1 MYIEE
6 IKLKNFRNYI
16 NQEIKLKNG
25 INLFYG
31 NNAQGKTIIIESI
44 FLCSMGKSFRA
55 RKDKELINF
64 NNENN
69 NNTSIEIKYFKKDRD
84 GKIKYMIGEN
94 KNIFI
99 NNVQIKK
106 MSEILGNIN
115 IVLFSPED
123 INIIKDGP
131 SNRRKFLNMMISQ
144 VRPNYIYNYNL
155 YLKTLEQ
162 KNNYLKNINNANKND
177 NLLDIYDEKLAEYGI
192 IINKYR
198 DEFINK
204 IKEKIKEIHKNVTKE
219 KEEIKIKYISDCF
232 NKEDFLKQLK
242 ENRNQDILKGHTSVG
257 IQRDDIYFFINGK
270 KIDIYGS
277 QGQQRTSILSLKLA
291 ELEIIKEEIGENPI
305 LLLDDFMSELDSER
319 RLNFLENIENT
330 QIIITCTD
338 EINIEN
344 VEINKYEVKDGIVY
358 EKNI

>member
-1 MYIEE
+1 MFIEE

-16 NQEIKLKNG
+16 EQEIKLNNG

-31 NNAQGKTIIIESI
+31 NNAQGKTNIIESI

-55 RKDKELINF
+55 RRDKEIINF
-64 NNENN
+64 NKNE
-69 NNTSIEIKYFKKDRD
+69 TQIEIKYTKKDRE
-84 GKIKYMIGEN
+84 GKIKYIIGEN

-99 NNVQIKK
+99 NNIQIKK

-144 VRPNYIYNYNL
+144 LRPNYIYNYNL

-162 KNNYLKNINNANKND
+162 RNIYLKNINTENKNND
-177 NLLDIYDEKLAEYGI
+177 LLDIYDEKLAEYAS

-198 DEFINK
+198 EEFINK
-204 IKEKIKEIHKNVTKE
+204 IKEKIELIHKKVTDDKE
-219 KEEIKIKYISDCF
+219 TIKIKYISDCF
-232 NKEDFLKQLK
+232 EKEKYINDLKN
-242 ENRNQDILKGHTSVG
+242 NRNQDILKGYTSLG
-257 IQRDDIYFFINGK
+257 IHRDDIYFFINGK

-291 ELEIIKEEIGENPI
+291 ELEIIKDEIGEYPI
-305 LLLDDFMSELDSER
+305 LLLDDFMSELDEER
-319 RLNFLENIENT
+319 RLNFLKNIENT

-338 EINIEN
+338 DINIPN
-344 VEINKYEVKDGIVY
+344 VNINKYKVEEGNVI
-358 EKNI
+358 EKNN

>member
-1 MYIEE
+1 MYINE
-6 IKLKNFRNYI
+6 IKLNNFRNYS
-16 NQEIKLKNG
+16 NQNIKLKDG

-31 NNAQGKTIIIESI
+31 NNAQGKTNIIESI

-55 RKDKELINF
+55 RRDRELINF
-64 NNENN
+64 NNNDA
-69 NNTSIEIKYFKKDRD
+69 SVEINYLKKDRT
-84 GKIKYMIGEN
+84 GKIKYIIGED
-94 KNIFI
+94 KKIFI
-99 NNVQIKK
+99 NDIQIKK

-131 SNRRKFLNMMISQ
+131 SNRRKFLNMLISQ
-144 VRPNYIYNYNL
+144 LRPNYIYTYNL
-155 YLKTLEQ
+155 YIKTLEQ
-162 KNNYLKNINNANKND
+162 RNNYLKNITIENKND
-177 NLLDIYDEKLAEYGI
+177 DLLDIYDEKLVEYGI
-192 IINKYR
+192 VVNKYR
-198 DEFINK
+198 NEFVNK

-232 NKEDFLKQLK
+232 EKENFIKKLK
-242 ENRNQDILKGHTSVG
+242 ENRNQDILKGYTSLG

-291 ELEIIKEEIGENPI
+291 ELEIIKEEIGEYPI
-305 LLLDDFMSELDSER
+305 LLLDDFMSELDSQR
-319 RLNFLENIENT
+319 RLNFLNNIENT

-338 EINIEN
+338 DINLEN
-344 VEINKYEVKDGIVY
+344 ININKYKVEEGNVIQ
-358 EKNI
+358 KNI

>member
-1 MYIEE
+1 MYINE
-6 IKLKNFRNYI
+6 IKLKNFRNYT
-16 NQEIKLKNG
+16 NQEIKLKDG

-31 NNAQGKTIIIESI
+31 NNAQGKTNIIESI

-55 RKDKELINF
+55 RRDKELINF
-64 NNENN
+64 NNNDAN
-69 NNTSIEIKYFKKDRD
+69 VEINYLKKDRK
-84 GKIKYMIGEN
+84 GKIKYIIGEN
-94 KNIFI
+94 KKILI
-99 NNVQIKK
+99 NDIKINK

-144 VRPNYIYNYNL
+144 LRPNYIYTYNL
-155 YLKTLEQ
+155 YIKTLEQ
-162 KNNYLKNINNANKND
+162 KNNYLKKITIENKND
-177 NLLDIYDEKLAEYGI
+177 DLLDIYDEKIAEYGI
-192 IINKYR
+192 IVNKYR
-198 DEFINK
+198 DEFVNK

-232 NKEDFLKQLK
+232 EKDDFIKKLK
-242 ENRNQDILKGHTSVG
+242 ENRNQDILKGYTSVG

-291 ELEIIKEEIGENPI
+291 ELEIIKDEIGEYPI

-319 RLNFLENIENT
+319 RLNFLKNIKNT

-338 EINIEN
+338 DINLEN
-344 VEINKYEVKDGIVY
+344 VNINKYKVEEGNVRQ
-358 EKNI
+358 KNI

>member
-1 MYIEE
+1 MFIEK
-6 IKLKNFRNYI
+6 IKLKNFRNYN
-16 NQEIKLKNG
+16 NQEMKLKNG

-31 NNAQGKTIIIESI
+31 NNAQGKTNIIESI

-55 RKDKELINF
+55 RRDKELINF
-64 NNENN
+64 KSQNSEV
-69 NNTSIEIKYFKKDRD
+69 EITYNKKDRN
-84 GKIKYMIGEN
+84 GKIKYIIGES

-131 SNRRKFLNMMISQ
+131 SNRRKFLNMLISQ
-144 VRPNYIYNYNL
+144 LRPNYIYTYNL

-162 KNNYLKNINNANKND
+162 RNTYLKNINIENKND
-177 NLLDIYDEKLAEYGI
+177 DLLDIYDEKLSDYGI
-192 IINKYR
+192 IVNNYR
-198 DEFINK
+198 NEFINK
-204 IKEKIKEIHKNVTKE
+204 IKEKIEEIHKKVTKE
-219 KEEIKIKYISDCF
+219 KEVIKIKYISDCF
-232 NKEDFLKQLK
+232 EKERFLKELK
-242 ENRNQDILKGHTSVG
+242 NNRNQDILKGYTSVG

-270 KIDIYGS
+270 KIDTYGS

-291 ELEIIKEEIGENPI
+291 ELEIIKDEIGEYPI

-319 RLNFLENIENT
+319 RLNFLKNIENT

-338 EINIEN
+338 DINIDN
-344 VEINKYEVKDGIVY
+344 IKINKYEVKEGNVI
-358 EKNI
+358 EKNN

>member
-1 MYIEE
+1 MYIDK
-6 IKLKNFRNYI
+6 IKLKNFRNYKD
-16 NQEIKLKNG
+16 QEIKLKDG

-31 NNAQGKTIIIESI
+31 NNAQGKTNIIESVFI
-44 FLCSMGKSFRA
+44 CSMGKSFRA

-64 NNENN
+64 DAKDFQ
-69 NNTSIEIKYFKKDRD
+69 IEIEYRKKDRN
-84 GKIKYMIGEN
+84 GKIKYIIGEN

-99 NNVQIKK
+99 NNVEIKK

-144 VRPNYIYNYNL
+144 LRPNYIYTYNL

-162 KNNYLKNINNANKND
+162 RNVYLKNISLENKNED
-177 NLLDIYDEKLAEYGI
+177 LLDIYDEKLAEYGS

-204 IKEKIKEIHKNVTKE
+204 IKEKISEIHKKVTKE
-219 KEEIKIKYISDCF
+219 KEEIKIKYISDCS
-232 NKEDFLKQLK
+232 EIEIFLEQLK
-242 ENRNQDILKGHTSVG
+242 NNRNQDILKGYTSIG
-257 IQRDDIYFFINGK
+257 IQRDDVYFFINGK

-291 ELEIIKEEIGENPI
+291 ELEIIKDEIGEYPI
-305 LLLDDFMSELDSER
+305 LLLDDFMSELDSQR
-319 RLNFLENIENT
+319 RLNFLKNIKNT

-338 EINIEN
+338 DINIEN
-344 VEINKYEVKDGIVY
+344 VDINKYKVENGYVY
-358 EKNI
+358 EKNN

>member
-1 MYIEE
+1 MYIDK
-6 IKLKNFRNYI
+6 IKLKNFRNYKE
-16 NQEIKLKNG
+16 QEIKLKDG

-31 NNAQGKTIIIESI
+31 NNAQGKTNIIESVFI
-44 FLCSMGKSFRA
+44 CSMGKSFRA

-64 NNENN
+64 DAKDFQ
-69 NNTSIEIKYFKKDRD
+69 IEIEYTKKDRE
-84 GKIKYMIGEN
+84 GKIKYIVGEN

-144 VRPNYIYNYNL
+144 LRPKYIYTYNL

-162 KNNYLKNINNANKND
+162 RNIYLKNSSLENKNED
-177 NLLDIYDEKLAEYGI
+177 LLDIYDEKLAEYGI

-204 IKEKIKEIHKNVTKE
+204 IKEKISEIHKKVTKE

-232 NKEDFLKQLK
+232 EKEKFLEQLK
-242 ENRNQDILKGHTSVG
+242 NNRNQDILKGYTSIG

-270 KIDIYGS
+270 KIDVYGS

-291 ELEIIKEEIGENPI
+291 ELEIIKDEIGEYPI
-305 LLLDDFMSELDSER
+305 LLLDDFMSELDSQR
-319 RLNFLENIENT
+319 RLNFLKNIENT
-330 QIIITCTD
+330 QIIITCTED
-338 EINIEN
+338 INIKN
-344 VEINKYEVKDGIVY
+344 VNINKFKVEDGYIY
-358 EKNI
+358 EKNN

>member
-1 MYIEE
+1 MYINE
-6 IKLKNFRNYI
+6 IKLNNFRNYSSQ
-16 NQEIKLKNG
+16 NIKLKDG

-31 NNAQGKTIIIESI
+31 NNAQGKTNIIESI

-55 RKDKELINF
+55 RRDRELINF
-64 NNENN
+64 NNNN
-69 NNTSIEIKYFKKDRD
+69 ASVEINYLKKDRA
-84 GKIKYMIGEN
+84 GKIKYIIGEN
-94 KNIFI
+94 KKIFI
-99 NNVQIKK
+99 NDVQINK

-131 SNRRKFLNMMISQ
+131 SNRRKFLNMLISQ
-144 VRPNYIYNYNL
+144 LRPNYIYTYNL
-155 YLKTLEQ
+155 YIKTLEQ
-162 KNNYLKNINNANKND
+162 KNNYLKKITIENKND
-177 NLLDIYDEKLAEYGI
+177 DLLDIYDEKIAEYGI
-192 IINKYR
+192 IVNKYR
-198 DEFINK
+198 DEFVNK
-204 IKEKIKEIHKNVTKE
+204 IKEKIQEIHKKVTKE
-219 KEEIKIKYISDCF
+219 KEEMKIKYISDCF
-232 NKEDFLKQLK
+232 EKEDFIKKLKK
-242 ENRNQDILKGHTSVG
+242 NRNQDILKGYTSIG

-291 ELEIIKEEIGENPI
+291 ELEIIKEEIGEYPI

-319 RLNFLENIENT
+319 RLNFLKNIEKT

-338 EINIEN
+338 DINLEN
-344 VEINKYEVKDGIVY
+344 VNINKYKVEEGKTI

>member
-1 MYIEE
+1 MHIEE
-6 IKLKNFRNYI
+6 IKLNNFRNYD

-31 NNAQGKTIIIESI
+31 NNAQGKTNIIESI

-64 NNENN
+64 NNNSA
-69 NNTSIEIKYFKKDRD
+69 SIDIKYFKKDRD
-84 GKIKYMIGEN
+84 GKIKYIIGEN
-94 KNIFI
+94 KKIFI
-99 NNVQIKK
+99 NNIQIKK

-144 VRPNYIYNYNL
+144 LRPNYIYNYNL

-162 KNNYLKNINNANKND
+162 KNNYLKNINIENKND
-177 NLLDIYDEKLAEYGI
+177 YLLDIYDEKLAEYGI

-198 DEFINK
+198 DEFVKK
-204 IKEKIKEIHKNVTKE
+204 IKEKIEYIHKKVTKDKE
-219 KEEIKIKYISDCF
+219 KIKIKYISDCF
-232 NKEDFLKQLK
+232 DKENYLKNLK
-242 ENRNQDILKGHTSVG
+242 ENRNKDILKGYTSVG

-291 ELEIIKEEIGENPI
+291 ELEIIKDEIGEYPI

-319 RLNFLENIENT
+319 RLNFLKNIENT

-338 EINIEN
+338 DINIDN
-344 VEINKYEVKDGIVY
+344 ININKYKVEEGKVIQ
-358 EKNI
+358 KNI

>member
-6 IKLKNFRNYI
+6 IKLKNFRNYN

-31 NNAQGKTIIIESI
+31 NNAQGKTNIIESV

-55 RKDKELINF
+55 RRDKELINF
-64 NNENN
+64 SNNEQA
-69 NNTSIEIKYFKKDRD
+69 SIELKYLKKDRD
-84 GKIKYMIGEN
+84 GKIKYIIGEN

-144 VRPNYIYNYNL
+144 LRPNYIYTYNL

-162 KNNYLKNINNANKND
+162 KNNYLKNINNENKND
-177 NLLDIYDEKLAEYGI
+177 DLLDIYDEKLAEYGI

-204 IKEKIKEIHKNVTKE
+204 IKEKITEIHKNVTKE

-232 NKEDFLKQLK
+232 EKEKFLKILK

-319 RLNFLENIENT
+319 RLMFLKNIKDT

-338 EINIEN
+338 DINIEN
-344 VEINKYEVKDGIVY
+344 IEINKYKVEEGKVIQ
-358 EKNI
+358 KNI

>member
-1 MYIEE
+1 MFIEE

-16 NQEIKLKNG
+16 EQEIKLNNG

-31 NNAQGKTIIIESI
+31 NNAQGKTNIIESI

-55 RKDKELINF
+55 RRDKEIINF
-64 NNENN
+64 NKNE
-69 NNTSIEIKYFKKDRD
+69 TQIEVKYTKKDRE
-84 GKIKYMIGEN
+84 GKIKYIIGEN

-99 NNVQIKK
+99 NNIQIKK

-144 VRPNYIYNYNL
+144 LRPNYIYNYNL

-162 KNNYLKNINNANKND
+162 RNIYLKNINTENKNND
-177 NLLDIYDEKLAEYGI
+177 LLDIYDEKLAEYAS

-198 DEFINK
+198 EEFINK
-204 IKEKIKEIHKNVTKE
+204 IKEKIELIHKKVTDDKE
-219 KEEIKIKYISDCF
+219 TIKIKYISDCF
-232 NKEDFLKQLK
+232 EKEKYINDLKN
-242 ENRNQDILKGHTSVG
+242 NRNQDILKGYTSLG
-257 IQRDDIYFFINGK
+257 IHRDDIYFFINGK

-291 ELEIIKEEIGENPI
+291 ELEIIKDEIGEYPI
-305 LLLDDFMSELDSER
+305 LLLDDFMSELDEER
-319 RLNFLENIENT
+319 RLNFLKNIENT

-338 EINIEN
+338 DINIPN
-344 VEINKYEVKDGIVY
+344 VNINKYKVEEGNVI
-358 EKNI
+358 EKNN

>member
-1 MYIEE
+1 MFIEQ
-6 IKLKNFRNYI
+6 IKLKNFRNY
-16 NQEIKLKNG
+16 NDQEIILKNG

-31 NNAQGKTIIIESI
+31 NNAQGKTNIIESV

-55 RKDKELINF
+55 RRDKELINF
-64 NNENN
+64 DAQD
-69 NNTSIEIKYFKKDRD
+69 THIEIKYNKKDRE
-84 GKIKYMIGEN
+84 GKIKYIIGEN

-131 SNRRKFLNMMISQ
+131 INRRKFLNMMISQ
-144 VRPNYIYNYNL
+144 LRPNYIYTYNL

-162 KNNYLKNINNANKND
+162 RNVYLKNISLENRNED
-177 NLLDIYDEKLAEYGI
+177 LLDIYDEKLAEYGI

-204 IKEKIKEIHKNVTKE
+204 IKEKIREIHKKVTKE

-232 NKEDFLKQLK
+232 EKEKFLQQLK
-242 ENRNQDILKGHTSVG
+242 NNRTQDILKGHTSMG

-270 KIDIYGS
+270 KIEIYGS

-291 ELEIIKEEIGENPI
+291 ELEIIKDEIGEYPI

-319 RLNFLENIENT
+319 RLNFLTNIENT

-338 EINIEN
+338 DINIEN
-344 VEINKYEVKDGIVY
+344 IEINKYEVKEGTVIQ
-358 EKNI
+358 KNI

>member
-6 IKLKNFRNYI
+6 IKLNNFRNYN

-31 NNAQGKTIIIESI
+31 NNAQGKTNIIESV

-55 RKDKELINF
+55 RRDKELINF
-64 NNENN
+64 NNNDQA
-69 NNTSIEIKYFKKDRD
+69 TIELKYLKKDRD
-84 GKIKYMIGEN
+84 GKIKYIIGEN

-144 VRPNYIYNYNL
+144 LRPNYIYTYNL

-162 KNNYLKNINNANKND
+162 KNNYLKNINNENKND
-177 NLLDIYDEKLAEYGI
+177 DLLDIYDEKLAEYGI
-192 IINKYR
+192 IINKDR

-204 IKEKIKEIHKNVTKE
+204 IKEKITEIHKNVTKE

-232 NKEDFLKQLK
+232 EKEKFLKILK
-242 ENRNQDILKGHTSVG
+242 DNRKQDILKGHTSVG
-257 IQRDDIYFFINGK
+257 IQRDDIYFFINSK

-319 RLNFLENIENT
+319 RLMFLRNIKDT

-338 EINIEN
+338 DINIEN
-344 VEINKYEVKDGIVY
+344 IEINKYKVEEGKVIQ
-358 EKNI
+358 KNI

>member
-6 IKLKNFRNYI
+6 IKLENFRNYI
-16 NQEIKLKNG
+16 KQEIKLKNG
-25 INLFYG
+25 LNLFYG
-31 NNAQGKTIIIESI
+31 NNAQGKTNIIESI

-64 NNENN
+64 NKKISN
-69 NNTSIEIKYFKKDRD
+69 IEIKYLKKDRD
-84 GKIKYMIGEN
+84 GKIKYIIGEN

-131 SNRRKFLNMMISQ
+131 SNRRKFLNMLISQ
-144 VRPNYIYNYNL
+144 IRPNYIYNYNL

-162 KNNYLKNINNANKND
+162 RNIYLKKITIETKND
-177 NLLDIYDEKLAEYGI
+177 DLLDIYDEKLAEYGN

-198 DEFINK
+198 NEFINK
-204 IKEKIKEIHKNVTKE
+204 IKEKIEKIHKKVTTGKE
-219 KEEIKIKYISDCF
+219 DIKIKYISDCF
-232 NKEDFLKQLK
+232 DKEKFLKEIK
-242 ENRNQDILKGHTSVG
+242 NNRNQDILKGYTSIG
-257 IQRDDIYFFINGK
+257 IQKDDIYFFINGK

-277 QGQQRTSILSLKLA
+277 QGQQRTSILSLKLT
-291 ELEIIKEEIGENPI
+291 ELEIIKDEIGEYPI
-305 LLLDDFMSELDSER
+305 LLLDDFMSELDNER
-319 RLNFLENIENT
+319 RLNFLKNIENT

-338 EINIEN
+338 DINIEN
-344 VEINKYEVKDGIVY
+344 VNINKYKVEDGNIIQ
-358 EKNI
+358 KNIK